1 MLLNLGYYEGMPV
14 YSDTEQAINKH
25 IALIG
30 SSGSGKSVE
39 AQRIISNII
48 KEDGTV
54 FIISSH
60 GTFADDQILPYYKNS
75 INSARSDI
83 KAYDTG
89 VPCPMFE
96 RVEFADGTLENP
108 ADTSGAVTDI
118 ISRALSLGVKQES
131 ILRSATNHVM
141 NTGSYRKKGFAAIG
155 DALKSAGDKNCT
167 ELYDRMQFLF
177 IHKLFY
183 HGEGLI
189 RQGMVNVVHLDK
201 LDLKTQEVMVELL
214 LSYIWRLANADQFK
228 TQPIYLF
235 IDECQNV
242 MSSSKGS
249 LALMISEGRRMG
261 INLILATQMN
271 LQGTTNAVQQRLS
284 QCGLMLF
291 FKPAANRMGLTAKM
305 ISPSDSVTWNM
316 NLRSL
321 KVGDFVA
328 IGEFSVMD
336 EKIDYP
342 LVVQANTDVIKK
354 NDEKFHF
361 FEKEE
366 SDKCSKIENKKG
378 EF

>member
-1 MLLNLGYYEGMPV
+1 
-14 YSDTEQAINKH
+14 
-25 IALIG
+25 
-30 SSGSGKSVE
+30 
-39 AQRIISNII
+39 
-48 KEDGTV
+48 
-54 FIISSH
+54 
-60 GTFADDQILPYYKNS
+60 
-75 INSARSDI
+75 
-83 KAYDTG
+83 
-89 VPCPMFE
+89 
-96 RVEFADGTLENP
+96 
-108 ADTSGAVTDI
+108 
-118 ISRALSLGVKQES
+118 
-131 ILRSATNHVM
+131 
-141 NTGSYRKKGFAAIG
+141 
-155 DALKSAGDKNCT
+155 
-167 ELYDRMQFLF
+167 
-177 IHKLFY
+177 
-183 HGEGLI
+183 
-189 RQGMVNVVHLDK
+189 
-201 LDLKTQEVMVELL
+201 
-214 LSYIWRLANADQFK
+214 
-228 TQPIYLF
+228 
-235 IDECQNV
+235 
-242 MSSSKGS
+242 
-249 LALMISEGRRMG
+249 MG